1 MTAQV
6 PPIVK
11 VGELFQAGIVVQ
23 DAEKGIREY
32 GRLFGIAPD
41 SWWVVT
47 IDSSLCRLTYR
58 GQPSAHSFKA
68 AMVMVG
74 SLMLELLQPLEGM
87 GTYREFLQQRG
98 EGIHHLGHVV
108 VPDLDAVVRKMEQA
122 GFPAVETGEPQGP
135 AQDAGHKWA
144 YIDTTS
150 ALGYI
155 TEYSQGTD
163 PRESFRMYQ
172 EYRKKKAGK
181 VQR

>member
-11 VGELFQAGIVVQ
+11 AGELFQAGIVVH
-23 DAEKGIREY
+23 DAQKAIGEY
-32 GRLFGIAPD
+32 SRLFGIAPD
-41 SWWVVT
+41 SWWLVA

-58 GQPSAHSFKA
+58 GRPSAHSFKA

-74 SLMLELLQPLEGM
+74 SLMIELLQPLDGM
-87 GTYREFLQQRG
+87 GTYREFLLERG

-108 VPDLDAVVRKMEQA
+108 VPDLAEVMEKMEKA
-122 GFPAVETGEPQGP
+122 GFPTVETGEPQGP
-135 AQDAGHKWA
+135 AREAGHMWA

-172 EYRKKKAGK
+172 AYRKKKAAK
-181 VQR
+181 L